1 MSGRAFE
8 TRPPDISL
16 IFKQMTKLDKML
28 KKESQAG
35 TKAEQ
40 RKNDEVLTS
49 SPACT
54 KPNVVCSQSYSDLL
68 SQEAKFKAIDL
79 LNTIGDGLVKYKINK
94 KLYESRVILEFP
106 EESYNRF
113 IKEMKVTCPNTNVFD
128 IYYGGLRFS
137 LSKADTL

>member
-35 TKAEQ
+35 TNAEES
-40 RKNDEVLTS
+40 KNDEVLTS

-54 KPNVVCSQSYSDLL
+54 KPIVV
-68 SQEAKFKAIDL
+68 
-79 LNTIGDGLVKYKINK
+79 LN
-94 KLYESRVILEFP
+94 
-106 EESYNRF
+106 
-113 IKEMKVTCPNTNVFD
+113 
-128 IYYGGLRFS
+128 LR
-137 LSKADTL
+137 